1 MNKRTLMKCTL
12 VSIVN
17 ELRSPRKTYFAYD
30 RIRKILICL
39 SSSWRSMVIAITQ
52 VKDQTT
58 LALEDLIGSLK
69 AHETI
74 LQEDKPIK
82 KWEYGCSHGI
92 LK

>member
-1 MNKRTLMKCTL
+1 MKCTL

-17 ELRSPRKTYFAYD
+17 ELRSPRKTYAAYD

-52 VKDQTT
+52 VKDPTT

-82 KWEYGCSHGI
+82 NGKMVAPKAS
-92 LK
+92 